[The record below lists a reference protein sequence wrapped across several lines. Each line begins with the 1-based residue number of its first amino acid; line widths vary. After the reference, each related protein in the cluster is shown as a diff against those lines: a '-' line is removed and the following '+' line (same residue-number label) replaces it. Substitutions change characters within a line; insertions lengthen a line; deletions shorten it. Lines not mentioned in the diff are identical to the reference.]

1 MNCSYRF
8 IWNKETQRYV
18 PAPEVAKGRGKG
30 SGRAA
35 RAVVVV
41 LGLAGMVGGAAALG
55 PIAATALPTGG
66 QVVVGQATLTTS
78 ISSVA
83 AAANLIVNQSSVRA
97 VINWDTFNV
106 GSAAKVIY
114 VQPSPSSVVLNR
126 VVGAEPSQIF
136 GQIQANGQVYLVNPN
151 GVLFA
156 PGAQVNVH
164 GLLAT
169 TKNTLD
175 ADFMAG
181 KPVWSG
187 QGGEVRNEGVITTD
201 AGGVVSLIGGVV
213 ANTGVIT
220 VQGADALVGQLV
232 NSADML
238 QAQGL
243 TVSNGVIELLGD
255 VVHQAGT
262 LNASSTNAGM
272 GAGMSAGTV
281 VLSGRSVL
289 QDGLIQA
296 NALQG
301 TGGQVSITATETLLQ
316 TQQAQVQANGVIQ
329 GGHIVLAGGQAAYL
343 SGRSQASGIQGGQIS
358 ASAAML
364 TLAGASLSADGSA
377 QGGRVRIGGDVHGA
391 ALQGMANAQATVVDA
406 SSQLSAQG
414 AGGQVVVWSDGNTTF
429 EGSASTGPAGFIE
442 ISGQGTRTTE
452 GGDTNHGQGGQTLL
466 DPTNLVI
473 GNAVQAAVLAPAG
486 TTLMLNVPLIADA
499 HDSGAAVVLLA
510 TDERGMTESHQEM
523 GDSQMIKGSPSA
535 TGIDSIIIGPKAGKA
550 YAVKTV
556 FAKVTTTPTWQG
568 TRFVHSVPPLLS
580 VPISHPDW
588 DVWATDEE
596 NEKYVTGAVYANA
609 VYASEVGDPL
619 IESYDAVPWSDN
631 SSPSKMGQTKAVS
644 SYKEI
649 LAFVNIIA
657 VLVLIILV

>member
-18 PAPEVAKGRGKG
+18 PAPEVAKGQGKG

-35 RAVVVV
+35 RAVVAALGLV
-41 LGLAGMVGGAAALG
+41 GLAGLSSVASAAGLAS
-55 PIAATALPTGG
+55 TALPTGG
-66 QVVVGQATLTTS
+66 QVVAGQATLTTS
-78 ISSVA
+78 VSSVA
-83 AAANLIVNQSSVRA
+83 AAANLVVNQSSVRA

-126 VVGAEPSQIF
+126 VMGAESSQIF

-187 QGGEVRNEGVITTD
+187 LGAEVRNEGVITTD

-220 VQGADALVGQLV
+220 VQGADALVSQLV

-243 TVSNGVIELLGD
+243 AVSNGVIELLGD

-262 LNASSTNAGM
+262 LNVSSTNAGI
-272 GAGMSAGTV
+272 SAGTV
-281 VLSGRSVL
+281 VLSGRRVL

-301 TGGQVSITATETLLQ
+301 AGGQVSITATETLLQ
-316 TQQAQVQANGVIQ
+316 TQQAQVQANGVSQ

-343 SGRSQASGIQGGQIS
+343 SGRSQASGRQGGQIS
-358 ASAAML
+358 ASAATL
-364 TLAGASLSADGSA
+364 TLDGASLSADGSA
-377 QGGRVRIGGDVHGA
+377 QGGRVRVGGDVHGA
-391 ALQGMANAQATVVDA
+391 AIQGMTNAQVTVVNA

-429 EGSASTGPAGFIE
+429 DGSASTGPAGFIE

-473 GNAVQAAVLAPAG
+473 GNAVQPDFTPAQVAALAPAG
-486 TTLMLNVPLIADA
+486 TTLTL
-499 HDSGAAVVLLA
+499 AATNNIMVDKAIQVAGSRWCLTRA
-510 TDERGMTESHQEM
+510 T
-523 GDSQMIKGSPSA
+523 P
-535 TGIDSIIIGPKAGKA
+535 
-550 YAVKTV
+550 
-556 FAKVTTTPTWQG
+556 
-568 TRFVHSVPPLLS
+568 
-580 VPISHPDW
+580 
-588 DVWATDEE
+588 
-596 NEKYVTGAVYANA
+596 
-609 VYASEVGDPL
+609 
-619 IESYDAVPWSDN
+619 
-631 SSPSKMGQTKAVS
+631 
-644 SYKEI
+644 
-649 LAFVNIIA
+649 
-657 VLVLIILV
+657 